1 MDLSCPHQ
9 SLPGRDAL
17 AATTDPVNA
26 KFLPLSAASRA
37 TAAPFASARGAPAP
51 AVGGAVRCLRF
62 ELSTS

>member
-1 MDLSCPHQ
+1 M
-9 SLPGRDAL
+9 
-17 AATTDPVNA
+17 NA